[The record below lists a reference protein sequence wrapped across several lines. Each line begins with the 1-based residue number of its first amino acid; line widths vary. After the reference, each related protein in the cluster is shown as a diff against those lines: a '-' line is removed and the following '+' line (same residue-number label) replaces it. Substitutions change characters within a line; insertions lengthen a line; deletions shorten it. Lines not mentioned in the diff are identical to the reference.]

1 MKIGDKLTYLR
12 NNNDLSQAE
21 LAKKLNISRSSIGMF
36 ESNARIPTTDTLIR
50 YAQFFEVSLD
60 YLLGT
65 QRPIEDQDYITIN
78 VYGSI
83 PAGIPIEAIE
93 DISDTEDISLKE
105 YDRSKEYLG
114 LKVEGDSMYP
124 KYLDGD
130 TVIIEKTPD
139 CESGTDAAVYVNGY
153 EATLKTLIKNEDG
166 TITLKPINANYAP
179 RTYGPGDDPV
189 RILGVVKEIR
199 RKIWYISHK
208 AFMYKLRRKLW
219 K

>member
-1 MKIGDKLTYLR
+1 MQLGDKLTYLR
-12 NNNDLSQAE
+12 KNANYSQDQ
-21 LAKKLNISRSSIGMF
+21 LAKRLNTSRSSVAMY
-36 ESNARIPTTDTLIR
+36 ESNARMPTTDTLVR

-60 YLLGT
+60 YLLGND
-65 QRPIEDQDYITIN
+65 RPVEGQDYLTIN

-153 EATLKTLIKNEDG
+153 EATLKTVIKNGNG
-166 TITLKPINANYAP
+166 TITLKPINPNYSP
-179 RTYGPGDDPV
+179 TTYGEGDDPV
-189 RILGVVKEIR
+189 KILGIVKEIR
-199 RKIWYISHK
+199 RKI
-208 AFMYKLRRKLW
+208 
-219 K
+219 

>member
-12 NNNDLSQAE
+12 NSNNLSQAE

-60 YLLGT
+60 YLLGNE
-65 QRPIEDQDYITIN
+65 RPVEGQDYITIN

-93 DISDTEDISLKE
+93 DITDTEDLSLKE
-105 YDRSKEYLG
+105 YDKNKTYLG
-114 LKVEGDSMYP
+114 LKVDGDSMYP

-130 TVIIEKTPD
+130 TVIIEKCPD

-153 EATLKTLIKNEDG
+153 EATLKTVIKNENG
-166 TITLKPINANYAP
+166 TVTLRPINPNYSP
-179 RTYGPGDDPV
+179 QTYGPGDEPV

-199 RKIWYISHK
+199 RKVWQKVNI
-208 AFMYKLRRKLW
+208 R
-219 K
+219 